1 MHIHSALH
9 NQWHKAAMAVG
20 VVKALATNALPATTT
35 TTVSTG
41 AKVAAFLGFEG
52 WSTATHPS
60 PSHRVTARAHRHC
73 LILPSTANLEV
84 GEVSLLANLVSLAA
98 NLASLPP
105 SLANPAVASLA
116 RLVN

>member
-1 MHIHSALH
+1 MHIHSALR

-20 VVKALATNALPATTT
+20 AVKALATNALPATTT

-41 AKVAAFLGFEG
+41 AKVAAFLGFEV
-52 WSTATHPS
+52 WSTATHRS

-73 LILPSTANLEV
+73 LILPNTANLEV
-84 GEVSLLANLVSLAA
+84 GEVSRLANLLSLAA
-98 NLASLPP
+98 NLASLPA

>member
-1 MHIHSALH
+1 MHIHSALR
-9 NQWHKAAMAVG
+9 NQWHKAATAV
-20 VVKALATNALPATTT
+20 VAVKALVTNALPATTT

-52 WSTATHPS
+52 WSTATHRS
-60 PSHRVTARAHRHC
+60 PSHRVTARGHRHC
-73 LILPSTANLEV
+73 LTLPNTANLEV
-84 GEVSLLANLVSLAA
+84 GEVSPLANLVSLAA
-98 NLASLPP
+98 NLASLPA